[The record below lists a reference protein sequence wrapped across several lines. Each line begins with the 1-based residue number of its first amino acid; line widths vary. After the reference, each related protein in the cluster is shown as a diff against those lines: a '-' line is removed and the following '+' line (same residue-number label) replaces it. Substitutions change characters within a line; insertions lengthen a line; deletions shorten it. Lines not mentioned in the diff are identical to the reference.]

1 MPEIP
6 QYAGLLVGLTI
17 ASASWG
23 EPNRIASNDR
33 VSFPRPI
40 VVSAELDRARASIVA
55 RLVAGREHIVTASA
69 AMLDARADKA
79 AIDHG
84 AVDNALVA
92 MFATHGLQ
100 RSRPTFETEPGNRTL
115 ADQLGL
121 SRLVTFE
128 VANASSANA
137 AAAALRARADLFESA
152 EPDALGYVHGV
163 FVPNDPFFPW
173 QYGLRNSGAA
183 IGGVAGTAGADINA
197 PAAWSI
203 ATGGTPVI
211 LAILDTGVSHSHPD
225 LASRLVPGRNF
236 IGDDPA
242 ATDDSPWV
250 SHGTACAGI
259 AAARANDNF
268 GIAGVTWNSLVMPVR
283 VADLWGNSSEVACAA
298 GIVWAIDNGARV
310 LNISLGFT
318 TGTQV
323 LRAAAESAHL
333 SGAVV
338 VSSAGNAGAGA
349 PIYYPARFS
358 SVLCVTATDSRD
370 QFAEFS
376 CRGPEVDLSAPGVL
390 IATTID
396 TNQSPNGHRLETGT
410 SMAAPVCR
418 GCCVPAVRDLS
429 LAERGR
435 SERILTETADD
446 RGPAGWDEY
455 YGHGRVNAG
464 RGSPRSPTATGS
476 ASATGTAT
484 ALSRPK
490 TCTSSS
496 MTSLRGGP
504 TSTVTVRPTRS
515 ICTRSSRRIWPA
527 VERKAA
533 AQCGRKVDA

>member
-1 MPEIP
+1 MPGTSHC
-6 QYAGLLVGLTI
+6 AGLLVGLLI

-23 EPNRIASNDR
+23 EPDRIASSDR
-33 VSFPRPI
+33 VSFSRP
-40 VVSAELDRARASIVA
+40 VVMSAELDRSRASVVA

-69 AMLDARADKA
+69 AMLDANTDKA

-92 MFATHGLQ
+92 IFAAHGLQ
-100 RSRPTFETEPGNRTL
+100 RSRPTFETEPGNRAL

-128 VANASSANA
+128 VANASAANA
-137 AAAALRARADLFESA
+137 AAAALRSRADLFESA

-183 IGGVAGTAGADINA
+183 IGGIAGIAGADINA
-197 PAAWSI
+197 PAAWTI
-203 ATGGTPVI
+203 ATGGSPVI

-236 IGDDPA
+236 IGDDPE

-323 LRAAAESAHL
+323 LRAAAEYAHL

-338 VSSAGNAGAGA
+338 VSSAGNAGAGV

-358 SVLCVTATDSRD
+358 SVLCVTATDNRD
-370 QFAEFS
+370 QFAGFS

-410 SMAAPVCR
+410 SMAAPFVAGVACLLLETS
-418 GCCVPAVRDLS
+418 PWLS
-429 LAERGR
+429 GDEVK
-435 SERILTETADD
+435 RILTETADD

-464 RGSPRSPTATGS
+464 RALAAVADSDRFCIGDWNRDGVVTPEDLYQFFDDFFAGRADINGD
-476 ASATGTAT
+476 GTTDTLDLYAF
-484 ALSRPK
+484 L
-490 TCTSSS
+490 
-496 MTSLRGGP
+496 
-504 TSTVTVRPTRS
+504 
-515 ICTRSSRRIWPA
+515 
-527 VERKAA
+527 AA
-533 AQCGRKVDA
+533 YLAGC